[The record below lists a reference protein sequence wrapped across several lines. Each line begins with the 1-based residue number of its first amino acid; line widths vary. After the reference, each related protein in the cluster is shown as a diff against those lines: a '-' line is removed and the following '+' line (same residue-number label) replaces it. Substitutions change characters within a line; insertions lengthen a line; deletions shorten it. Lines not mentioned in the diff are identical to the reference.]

1 MKKISINR
9 CARSGGGGKG
19 LSRDRIDD
27 VRFSSYSLQA
37 GRGEK
42 KWKLITSSLTP
53 EPEEG
58 SIVRLIGLNRAPPGL
73 PFPRVFLLFFF
84 FPPLFSSYP
93 PSFLIF
99 SFFFRDRYER
109 DVSVL
114 LFFFWTRHTTKDD
127 CVVRC
132 GERGGGKG
140 MDWLSRGQSSSLDA
154 SPWKRDLSRRW
165 GERVEG
171 VSKILGWTRSGFLF
185 SSKLG
190 VGELYFI
197 RSFNATIMK

>member
-9 CARSGGGGKG
+9 CARSGGGAGGKG

-58 SIVRLIGLNRAPPGL
+58 SIVRRLIGLNRAPPSL

-84 FPPLFSSYP
+84 FFPLFSSYP

-114 LFFFWTRHTTKDD
+114 LFFFWTHFDD
-127 CVVRC
+127 TQRRMIALFVVAKKR
-132 GERGGGKG
+132 GERDRLAISRTKFFSRCLPVEKG
-140 MDWLSRGQSSSLDA
+140 FISTLRR
-154 SPWKRDLSRRW
+154 KSRRRF
-165 GERVEG
+165 EDSRVN
-171 VSKILGWTRSGFLF
+171 SKRIFIL
-185 SSKLG
+185 
-190 VGELYFI
+190 E
-197 RSFNATIMK
+197 

>member
-27 VRFSSYSLQA
+27 VRFSSYSLQP

-58 SIVRLIGLNRAPPGL
+58 SIVRLIGLNRAPPSL

-84 FPPLFSSYP
+84 FSPP
-93 PSFLIF
+93 
-99 SFFFRDRYER
+99 FFF
-109 DVSVL
+109 L
-114 LFFFWTRHTTKDD
+114 PFFFSHLQFFFSRPIRTMHLAFFFLNTFRWHTTKDD

-132 GERGGGKG
+132 GERERERDGLAISRTKFFSRCLPVEKG
-140 MDWLSRGQSSSLDA
+140 FISTLRR
-154 SPWKRDLSRRW
+154 KSRRRF
-165 GERVEG
+165 EDSRVN
-171 VSKILGWTRSGFLF
+171 SKRIFIL
-185 SSKLG
+185 
-190 VGELYFI
+190 E
-197 RSFNATIMK
+197 

>member
-84 FPPLFSSYP
+84 FFPPFFLPILLLFSS
-93 PSFLIF
+93 SV
-99 SFFFRDRYER
+99 FFFSRPIRTRCID
-109 DVSVL
+109 L
-114 LFFFWTRHTTKDD
+114 AFFFLNTFRRHTTKDD
-127 CVVRC
+127 CVVRY
-132 GERGGGKG
+132 GERGGERDGLAISRTKFFSRCLPVEKG
-140 MDWLSRGQSSSLDA
+140 FISTLRR
-154 SPWKRDLSRRW
+154 KSRRRF
-165 GERVEG
+165 EDSRVN
-171 VSKILGWTRSGFLF
+171 SKRIFIL
-185 SSKLG
+185 
-190 VGELYFI
+190 E
-197 RSFNATIMK
+197 